1 MLESFIVRI
10 YRHEKKKPRS
20 LVGVVERVGVEEKKA
35 FTNLDELW
43 EILSSIKKEPR
54 QSGKSEIHFSRV
66 YENEKRN
73 EVRIKKEIPF
83 VLIFHKKNL
92 NACTVNYSKHGLGV
106 KIYKKVALP
115 VGDVVDL
122 QPRNSNVKAEVRWVD
137 HKSHPSATVAGFQIV
152 DGTLNLK
159 ELKKA
164 GAS

>member
-54 QSGKSEIHFSRV
+54 QSGKSEIHFSSI

-83 VLIFHKKNL
+83 VFIFNKRKL
-92 NACTVNYSKHGLGV
+92 NASTVDFSKNGLGL
-106 KIYKKVALP
+106 KISDKIPLQVGNIMQLKVR
-115 VGDVVDL
+115 DSD
-122 QPRNSNVKAEVRWVD
+122 VKAQARWVD
-137 HKSHPSATVAGFQIV
+137 RESHPSATVAGFQIK

>member
-10 YRHEKKKPRS
+10 YRHEKNKARS
-20 LVGVVERVGVEEKKA
+20 LVGVVERVGVEGKKA

-83 VLIFHKKNL
+83 VFIHNKRNLHARTVDFCKNGLCIKISHKTPLTVGNIVNL
-92 NACTVNYSKHGLGV
+92 EL
-106 KIYKKVALP
+106 
-115 VGDVVDL
+115 
-122 QPRNSNVKAEVRWVD
+122 RNSNVKAEARWVD
-137 HKSHPSATVAGFQIV
+137 NKSHPSATVAGFQIK

-164 GAS
+164 DAS